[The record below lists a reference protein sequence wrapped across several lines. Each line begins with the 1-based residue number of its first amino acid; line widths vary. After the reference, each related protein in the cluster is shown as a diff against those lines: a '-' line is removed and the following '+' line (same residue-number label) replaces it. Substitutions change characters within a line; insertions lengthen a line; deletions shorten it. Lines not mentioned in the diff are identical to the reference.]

1 MDKGRRSIT
10 QGLQPTV
17 SRQLSPAEQAFKET
31 GSIPENLDVLTTRQH
46 ESTTT
51 RQHENMVGPSQEPVS
66 SLNAPESSSAPV
78 PEATK
83 QITVRIPVS
92 MWSALIQRVTENK
105 AQGSPLSSQQDLIQH
120 LIQQWLNQQEKER
133 FS

>member
-17 SRQLSPAEQAFKET
+17 SRQLSPAEQAFKKT
-31 GSIPENLDVLTTRQH
+31 GTIPENIDNLTTRQL

-51 RQHENMVGPSQEPVS
+51 RQHENMVGPNHE
-66 SLNAPESSSAPV
+66 PV

-133 FS
+133 LSEKQKGA

>member
-31 GSIPENLDVLTTRQH
+31 GSIPENLDILTTRQL

-51 RQHENMVGPSQEPVS
+51 RQHENMVGPNHESVS
-66 SLNAPESSSAPV
+66 SHSAPEPLSAPV
-78 PEATK
+78 HEATK

-105 AQGSPLSSQQDLIQH
+105 AQGSPLSSQQDLLQH

-133 FS
+133 LS